1 MAALPALDAAETAA
15 TLKKVSHDLSFLF
28 ADRGMAPGLQLLFAR
43 TGFLTMNLFTAVSD
57 SRAELRLLLAE
68 DYGLDPAEGAITPLE
83 RITRRTQAAAV
94 IDCWEAARRRVDE
107 KDKLAASQV
116 ASRVPTTLPKS
127 EHLALRKRYEND
139 FGAVPDKGYP
149 CPTLIEKRFQE
160 LEEGEVT
167 ADTLT
172 EVISREDTVEDPL
185 GAFFD
190 TAGIVRVKRQ
200 GQKGSMPSGSEELR
214 ARIRMLG
221 ITFQLA
227 LLKHPNKPW
236 LSTASP
242 NMWLGHLD
250 YILGEDVFLMKFNGV
265 QPPWTLI
272 LAYELQIRKLAI
284 KYIQFEDKDLA
295 TAMKDAAKNVE
306 CRERH
311 FVSAF
316 TCHIAT
322 ACAAPAA
329 VPTPG
334 FVTPPRKTPAN
345 AWKSKKF
352 KKGKGGKGGGKTREM
367 PKHEFRGGKGQTK
380 TPDGRQICF
389 TYNNGKTC
397 DGSCGMVHCCQY
409 CMGGHPKST
418 CPTPRAAAQPGKGG
432 KHGAAPAF
440 AQAAG
445 EAPDQ

>member
-15 TLKKVSHDLSFLF
+15 TLRKISHDLSFLF

-68 DYGLDPAEGAITPLE
+68 DYGLDPADGAITPLE
-83 RITRRTQAAAV
+83 RITRRTQVAAV
-94 IDCWEAARRRVDE
+94 IDCWEAAKRRVDE

-214 ARIRMLG
+214 ARVRMLG
-221 ITFQLA
+221 ISFQLA

-236 LSTASP
+236 LSTATP
-242 NMWLGHLD
+242 TLWLLHLD
-250 YILGEDVFLMKFNGV
+250 YILGEDVFLMKFNGT

-272 LAYELQIRKLAI
+272 LAYELQVRKLAI

-295 TAMKDAAKNVE
+295 TAMKDAAKDVE
-306 CRERH
+306 CREKY
-311 FVSAF
+311 FVSPF
-316 TCHIAT
+316 TCHLAT
-322 ACAAPAA
+322 AWVAPAAPA
-329 VPTPG
+329 PSSQR
-334 FVTPPRKTPAN
+334 PPVNEGAERL
-345 AWKSKKF
+345 SKWSR
-352 KKGKGGKGGGKTREM
+352 KGKGGKEGGKA
-367 PKHEFRGGKGQTK
+367 GKGMNKGKIQSR

-389 TYNNGKTC
+389 KYNNGKTC

-418 CPTPRAAAQPGKGG
+418 CTYAKAEARPGKGG
-432 KHGAAPAF
+432 KPGATPAL
-440 AQAAG
+440 ALAAG
-445 EAPDQ
+445 EAPKP

>member
-1 MAALPALDAAETAA
+1 MAALPPLDAAETAA
-15 TLKKVSHDLSFLF
+15 VLKKVSHDLSFLF

-57 SRAELRLLLAE
+57 SRAELRTLLAE
-68 DYGLDPAEGAITPLE
+68 DYGLDPAENLITPLE

-94 IDCWEAARRRVDE
+94 IDCWEAAKRRVDE

-242 NMWLGHLD
+242 NLWLLHLD
-250 YILGEDVFLMKFNGV
+250 YILGEDVFLMKFNGM

-272 LAYELQIRKLAI
+272 LSYELQIRKLAI
-284 KYIQFEDKDLA
+284 KYVQFEDKDLA
-295 TAMKDAAKNVE
+295 TAMREAAKNVE

-316 TCHIAT
+316 TCHLAT
-322 ACAAPAA
+322 ASVAAA
-329 VPTPG
+329 
-334 FVTPPRKTPAN
+334 TPPPSFPPRPPAD
-345 AWKSKKF
+345 AWTENPKKKF
-352 KKGKGGKGGGKTREM
+352 KKGGEDGKGKGKARNDARRQNM
-367 PKHEFRGGKGQTK
+367 GKNR

-389 TYNNGKTC
+389 DFNNGKPC
-397 DGSCGMVHCCQY
+397 DGSCGMVHCCQF
-409 CMGGHPKST
+409 CMGPHPKST
-418 CPTPRAAAQPGKGG
+418 CAVPAPKAAARHGKGG
-432 KHGAAPAF
+432 RPGAAPAL
-440 AQAAG
+440 ALAAG
-445 EAPDQ
+445 EVPEQ